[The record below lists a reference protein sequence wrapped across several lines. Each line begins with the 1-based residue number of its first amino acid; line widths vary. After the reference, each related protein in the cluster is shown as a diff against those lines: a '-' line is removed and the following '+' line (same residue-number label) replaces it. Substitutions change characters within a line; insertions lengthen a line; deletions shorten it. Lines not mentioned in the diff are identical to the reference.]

1 MPKNQKP
8 FCRIATSTIERSSM
22 AVGVPAV
29 AKPSVVVDTTIY
41 MTLIFVSVVL
51 MLHHV
56 NYTHNYLWEISHRFF
71 HPYETGV
78 DQLFQKFAVGG
89 FLLLSG
95 YKLSLSKV
103 SEPVV
108 PFLFNRLK
116 RIYPLYL
123 LALIVSSPA
132 AYPHLVDGQL
142 PSLANFIMH
151 ALCLQAVLPDF
162 FQQDFYTIWFV
173 SNLFCCYLLFLGL
186 RKTLGR
192 PATFC
197 IKLGLFILAIALL
210 RQLAGTYDISVFAND
225 FNIYLLFFAA
235 GMECSQLQPR
245 LMTVNKFALISIS
258 VVCTGLLIALTLNP
272 IETASLYGP
281 IAGSTAGSIALSIID
296 SSLKIGSVLPIHV
309 LLLTS
314 FKETRVSPK
323 IAALMKKLTVA
334 SYCTFLFHRPIW
346 TLLHGIWSGSSYLQ
360 SVFILGFGIPLIF
373 VCSYCLQLFYNR
385 CILPMLPGNRSY
397 KMRRV

>member
-1 MPKNQKP
+1 MPKNQKS
-8 FCRIATSTIERSSM
+8 FRGTATSTIEPPSSTVVD
-22 AVGVPAV
+22 APTLAE
-29 AKPSVVVDTTIY
+29 PSVVVDATIY

-56 NYTHNYLWEISHRFF
+56 NYTHDYLWKISHRFF

-78 DQLFQKFAVGG
+78 DQLFQKFSVGG

-95 YKLSLSKV
+95 YKLSRSKV
-103 SEPVV
+103 SEPAV
-108 PFLFNRLK
+108 PFLFNRFK

-151 ALCLQAVLPDF
+151 ALCLQAVLPNF

-173 SNLFCCYLLFLGL
+173 SNLLCCYLLFLGL

-197 IKLGLFILAIALL
+197 MKLGLFIFAIALV
-210 RQLAGTYDISVFAND
+210 RQLAGTYGISAFTND
-225 FNIYLLFFAA
+225 FNVYLLFFAA
-235 GMECSQLQPR
+235 GMGCAQLQPR
-245 LMTVNKFALISIS
+245 LMTINKLVLIGIS
-258 VVCTGLLIALTLNP
+258 VVCTGLLIALTVNP
-272 IETASLYGP
+272 IETASPY
-281 IAGSTAGSIALSIID
+281 GSTALSIVD
-296 SSLKIGSVLPIHV
+296 SSLKIGSILPVHV

-314 FKETRVSPK
+314 FQKTSVSPK
-323 IAALMKKLTVA
+323 VAVLMNNLTVA

-346 TLLHGIWSGSSYLQ
+346 TSLHGLWSGSSYLQ

-385 CILPMLPGNRSY
+385 RILPMLPGGRPY
-397 KMRRV
+397 KVRRV